1 MNAIIENRVDSET
14 SDIFFNFGCVN
25 YMAANKES
33 EDQRKDWLMKDAK
46 RFLEVVDRDFTEQ
59 DLVNDFLNRL

>member
-1 MNAIIENRVDSET
+1 MNTIKNRVDYET

-25 YMAANKES
+25 YMAAIRES
-33 EDQRKDWLMKDAK
+33 EEQRKAWLMVDAK

>member
-25 YMAANKES
+25 YLASVGEREEQRLNCLYEDANH
-33 EDQRKDWLMKDAK
+33 
-46 RFLEVVDRDFTEQ
+46 FLKIVDRDFTDE